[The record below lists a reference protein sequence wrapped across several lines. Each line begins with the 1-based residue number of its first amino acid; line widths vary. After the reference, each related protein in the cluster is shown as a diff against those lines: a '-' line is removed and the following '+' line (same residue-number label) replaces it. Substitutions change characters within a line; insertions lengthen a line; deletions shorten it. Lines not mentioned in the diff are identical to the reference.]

1 MDTTLL
7 FTTIISNRIR
17 LAAKDRDEE
26 RSIALI
32 IADRLKA
39 PDMLLSATP
48 DKAVAEKHF
57 GLIKDIIAHARVDLA
72 YEENLQ
78 KMAENLVNLY
88 KL

>member
-17 LAAKDRDEE
+17 LDAKDRDEE

-39 PDMLLSATP
+39 TDMHLSATP

-57 GLIKDIIAHARVDLA
+57 DLIKDITAHARADLA
-72 YEENLQ
+72 YEEDLHEV
-78 KMAENLVNLY
+78 AENLVNLY